1 MDALKPTA
9 KSHAPRIH
17 QSSCL
22 IDRTSHIR
30 VKNRAATKTV
40 ARTMKMRVTA
50 EVPGPRSATMLNE
63 VRCTTQLQAYSTETR
78 YAAHRVSLL
87 FSCSL
92 CSHVVVDEVE
102 SFTIVPPM
110 NRCSTC
116 MKARMRY
123 AHAPGLLFS
132 LAHSGGEI
140 GWRKRLPG
148 AIKGDGRDLEA
159 LTVLH
164 DLNRRKL
171 AGVLAMSGGKEGSA

>member
-1 MDALKPTA
+1 MRRIVCHCSSRALCAAMSSLT
-9 KSHAPRIH
+9 KSSP
-17 QSSCL
+17 
-22 IDRTSHIR
+22 
-30 VKNRAATKTV
+30 
-40 ARTMKMRVTA
+40 
-50 EVPGPRSATMLNE
+50 
-63 VRCTTQLQAYSTETR
+63 
-78 YAAHRVSLL
+78 
-87 FSCSL
+87 
-92 CSHVVVDEVE
+92 
-102 SFTIVPPM
+102 FTIVPPM